1 MKWGFL
7 QLTGTIFIT
16 ERWQMADGSS
26 LSEGVKGERKSLL
39 YYIIYILYI

>member
-1 MKWGFL
+1 MGIFA
-7 QLTGTIFIT
+7 TYRHTIFIT